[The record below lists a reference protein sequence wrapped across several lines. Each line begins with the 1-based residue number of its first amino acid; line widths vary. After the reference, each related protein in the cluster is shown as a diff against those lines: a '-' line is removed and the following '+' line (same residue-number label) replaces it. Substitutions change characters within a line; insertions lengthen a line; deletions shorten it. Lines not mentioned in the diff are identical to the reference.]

1 MYSDPSDVITVPHL
15 SPAGAVSNGV
25 RVKEKKKEKGRQSRK
40 DSTAPEGQ

>member
-1 MYSDPSDVITVPHL
+1 MYSDPSDVIPHL

-40 DSTAPEGQ
+40 DSTAAAPEGE